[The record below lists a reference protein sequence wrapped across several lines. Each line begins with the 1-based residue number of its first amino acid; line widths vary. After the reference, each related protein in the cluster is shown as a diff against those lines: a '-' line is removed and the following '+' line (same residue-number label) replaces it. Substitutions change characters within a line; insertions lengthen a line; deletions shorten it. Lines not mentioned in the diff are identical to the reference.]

1 MNGATDAFVRL
12 KIGEPVEARGE
23 AVTGSFVEA
32 ADAGRKERP
41 VCGCVKAP
49 TISAGA
55 AWSAVRSGSRGTGTP
70 SHDRRADDPRSRGK
84 AERTRHP

>member
-1 MNGATDAFVRL
+1 MNGATDAFVRF

-41 VCGCVKAP
+41 VCGCVKALAV
-49 TISAGA
+49 SA
-55 AWSAVRSGSRGTGTP
+55 
-70 SHDRRADDPRSRGK
+70 RSRM
-84 AERTRHP
+84 ERGALRFEGNRNSIP